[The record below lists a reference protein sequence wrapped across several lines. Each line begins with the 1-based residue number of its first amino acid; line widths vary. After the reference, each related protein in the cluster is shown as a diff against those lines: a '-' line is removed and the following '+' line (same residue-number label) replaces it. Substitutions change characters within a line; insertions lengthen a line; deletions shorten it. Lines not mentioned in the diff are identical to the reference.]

1 MENPESFLEKN
12 KGFVLKLRL
21 VGVGGK
27 FIEFNMIDHESE
39 KIARRHVES
48 RRKCTAK

>member
-27 FIEFNMIDHESE
+27 FIEFDHCYHES
-39 KIARRHVES
+39 KKLRDV
-48 RRKCTAK
+48 T